1 MNNKPSWIGYKLSDR
16 YVLEALLGQGG
27 MSTVY
32 RGLDPNLRRQVAV
45 KLIHPHLANNPEF
58 VRRFEEEAAAVAS
71 LRHPHIVQVYD
82 FNHDH
87 DTFYMVLEY
96 VQGVTL
102 EERLADLAQQGHRLS
117 LPEVRRMMGEI
128 ITAVGYAHSQGMI
141 HRDLKPAN
149 IMVRPDGSTTLMD
162 FGVVKMLGGDQHTA
176 TGAVMGT
183 ISYMAPEQIKG
194 LRADHRADLYALGAI
209 LYELVAG
216 HRPFMGDN
224 SASTMMMHLTQPVP
238 DLRDELREVEPDMTN
253 LGVLAEVVQKGMA
266 KEPEER
272 FQTAAQMWAAL
283 HGQEPPDFAPAEF
296 ASPDQTMFM
305 PSTATLSGTPRFT
318 QAAVPTGTIV
328 NPPSPPESKRSYV
341 PWLIGGVVGA
351 IALIFLAF
359 WLGGG
364 GQLDVAASLSATA
377 TAEQALLLTL
387 DRDQDGLPN
396 AEELALG
403 TDPDNP
409 DSDGDG
415 LDDGYEG
422 RIPCLNPLEADVDGD
437 GILDGEDDDP
447 CTAALSPYQAQ
458 ITDIRL
464 VRIQSAPTGDD
475 GYGYGEDPLDA
486 PPPASE
492 PEEVVRYE
500 IAFTTTGFT
509 PQPPSVADSHHVH
522 FYFNSLGEDEAG
534 LPGGGPW
541 SLYAGG
547 SPYVDPNNTPLA
559 RPEGA
564 TQLCVVVANA
574 NHTLVRN
581 TSQCFDLPA
590 PDAIPEES
598 RVPGWG
604 EWSAVAP
611 ALICTV
617 EG

>member
-102 EERLADLAQQGHRLS
+102 EERLADLAQQGQRLS

-128 ITAVGYAHSQGMI
+128 ITAVGYAHSQGMV

-283 HGQEPPDFAPAEF
+283 HGQEPPEFAPAEF
-296 ASPDQTMFM
+296 GSPDQTMFM

-447 CTAALSPYQAQ
+447 CTAALSPTKPKSPIFA
-458 ITDIRL
+458 L
-464 VRIQSAPTGDD
+464 CASK
-475 GYGYGEDPLDA
+475 A
-486 PPPASE
+486 PPQATMGMATAKTRSTLLPLPANQKRLCATKS
-492 PEEVVRYE
+492 PLPPLGSPPNPPLWPIRTTSIFISTAWVKTRLACPAVGRGACMRVVRPMWTP
-500 IAFTTTGFT
+500 TTR
-509 PQPPSVADSHHVH
+509 PSPAPKEPPSCVWWWPMPTTH
-522 FYFNSLGEDEAG
+522 
-534 LPGGGPW
+534 W
-541 SLYAGG
+541 C
-547 SPYVDPNNTPLA
+547 
-559 RPEGA
+559 A
-564 TQLCVVVANA
+564 TQAN
-574 NHTLVRN
+574 V
-581 TSQCFDLPA
+581 
-590 PDAIPEES
+590 
-598 RVPGWG
+598 
-604 EWSAVAP
+604 
-611 ALICTV
+611 LICPLPMPSPKSPAHRV
-617 EG
+617 GGNGRPWLPR